1 MKTAI
6 SLPDALF
13 RRADRLARTERI
25 SRSAL
30 VRRALEAYLQSRGGD
45 VTGELNAALDDIGR
59 DEEDARWVRATS
71 AQLVRRRP

>member
-13 RRADRLARTERI
+13 RRADRLARTQNI

-30 VRRALEAYLQSRGGD
+30 VQRALEAYLQSRGAD
-45 VTGELNAALDDIGR
+45 VTGDLNAALDDIGR
-59 DEEDARWVRATS
+59 DEEDANWVRATS
-71 AQLVRRRP
+71 ALLARRRP